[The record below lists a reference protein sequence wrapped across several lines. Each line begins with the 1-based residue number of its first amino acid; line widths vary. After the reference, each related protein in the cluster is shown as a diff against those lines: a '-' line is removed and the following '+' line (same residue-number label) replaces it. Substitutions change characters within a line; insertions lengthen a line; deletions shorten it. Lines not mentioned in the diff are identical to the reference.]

1 MPRSHFWNL
10 SLLATACFVHFA
22 SPRLVAE
29 QSPPRPGNASAIFD
43 AYLARAALTTPQ
55 YRADVALT
63 HPGESIPTDRIAA
76 RSSLIGRF
84 SYRAKTYRDLSLE
97 ERAALLREPDL
108 RAFLLTLGAAAVS
121 STVKTPSDDDQADTD
136 RTIAFSISPETML
149 SRARLFIVVPPP
161 P

>member
-10 SLLATACFVHFA
+10 SLLATACFAHSA

-29 QSPPRPGNASAIFD
+29 HSPPRPGNASAIFD

-84 SYRAKTYRDLSLE
+84 SYRAKTYRELSPE
-97 ERAALLREPDL
+97 ERATLLREPDL
-108 RAFLLTLGAAAVS
+108 RTFLLTLGATADS
-121 STVKTPSDDDQADTD
+121 SVQKISADDNHADSG
-136 RTIAFSISPETML
+136 RIIAFSISPETML
-149 SRARLFIVVPPP
+149 SRTRLFIVVPSPP
-161 P
+161 